1 MSMNMKKWIAF
12 VLLGMSGWVSASER
26 PNVVLILAD
35 DLGWKGLGCY
45 GSEFFETPNLD
56 GLAAEG
62 VRFSQAYAAA
72 TVCAPSRA
80 SLLSGQY
87 TTRHKVTWVSQF
99 QQKLLEQGKVE
110 NLNGFRYIQPV
121 HPYNLP
127 EGTVTLGHAF
137 QRAGYATA
145 MFGKWHLGTRP
156 QDLPDE
162 MGFDEY
168 YTFSGMKHFAPKTI
182 PDKKQ
187 HGNDV
192 YLTDIMCE
200 KALSFMERKV
210 EEKKP
215 FFLYYPDFLVHAPME
230 ARQADLDH
238 FKDKAPGVY
247 QKSVMGAAMTKA
259 LDDTVG
265 RILHKLDEL
274 GVAENTL
281 VIFTSDNGGLAYKED
296 GGWQASQSIHP
307 LKGHKSLEWEGGSR
321 VPFIARWPGHIPAG
335 TVCDELVSGTDIYPT
350 LMSAIGSAVPAEQ
363 VVDGIDIRAL
373 LVDPSVR
380 LPQRDVFWY
389 KPVYNHNVF
398 GRASMWMRRG
408 KWKMIYAFVDE
419 TVELYDIENDIS
431 ETKNLAADYPEL
443 AEEMKAAAFQWLEK
457 TDAPRLKP
465 NPDFNPADE
474 LDYR

>member
-1 MSMNMKKWIAF
+1 MKRIVSV
-12 VLLGMSGWVSASER
+12 VLVSLACSVLAKEP

-35 DLGWKGLGCY
+35 DVGWKGLGCY

-62 VRFSQAYAAA
+62 VRFTQAYAAA

-87 TTRHKVTWVSQF
+87 TSRHKVTWVSQF

-137 QRAGYATA
+137 QRAGYATG
-145 MFGKWHLGTRP
+145 MFGKWHLGYRP

-168 YTFSGMKHFAPKTI
+168 YTFNGMKHFAPKTI
-182 PDKKQ
+182 PDNKQ
-187 HGNDV
+187 HGKDV
-192 YLTDIMCE
+192 YLTDIMCD

-210 EEKKP
+210 AEKEP
-215 FFLYYPDFLVHAPME
+215 FFLYYPDFLVHVPME
-230 ARQADLDH
+230 ARQADLDY
-238 FKDKAPGVY
+238 FATKEPGEH
-247 QKSVMGAAMTKA
+247 QKSVVGAAMMKA

-265 RILHKLDEL
+265 RILTKLDEL
-274 GVAENTL
+274 GIADDTL
-281 VIFTSDNGGLAYKED
+281 VVFTSDNGGLPYKAN
-296 GGWQASQSIHP
+296 GSWQSSKSIYP
-307 LKGHKSLEWEGGSR
+307 LRGHKSLEFEGGSR
-321 VPFIARWPGHIPAG
+321 VPFIARWPGRIPAE
-335 TVCDELVSGTDIYPT
+335 TLSHELINGVDIYPT
-350 LMSAIGSAVPAEQ
+350 LMSIIGSDVPAGQ
-363 VVDGIDIRAL
+363 IVDGTDISAVLKDPDAAL
-373 LVDPSVR
+373 PA
-380 LPQRDVFWY
+380 RDVFWY
-389 KPVYNHNVF
+389 KPVYNHQVF
-398 GRASMWMRRG
+398 GRASMWLRRG

-443 AEEMKAAAFQWLEK
+443 ADDMKAAAFQGLEK
-457 TDAPRLKP
+457 TDAPRLEP
-465 NPDFNPADE
+465 NPDFNPEEE
-474 LDYR
+474 LSYR